1 VSNGV
6 KARRSVLENL
16 KPTAETH
23 AGLLL
28 QRYLT
33 AHKPKQRDNTQD
45 TPEEMLLDQATG
57 VKVSEVYHAAFRR
70 WLKQFVQK
78 TPAGCARVHFTVQA
92 AAPIAIGLGNASP
105 LEVGIRLH
113 HTYGMPL
120 LPASALKGLCR
131 RVARLLHHESKLSD
145 DAIDALFGFSRE
157 KQAAAGA
164 VVFYDAWYVPRCE
177 DDTPFHRDVITV
189 HHPAYYGDGKT
200 PPTDFDDP
208 TPVPFLV
215 VKPGAQFLCVL
226 DAPDHRWADFAQKML
241 LWGLENLGVGAKT
254 NAGYGYLRLPNA
266 GSASTTAN
274 PALQTNEEVWQQAY
288 ITYDA
293 GRQAINAQ
301 NLTTKE
307 RADAQGAQ
315 AKALLDALPDA
326 VRQQLVEKRRLTADV
341 VIKQVGNMRRL
352 VRIVPSAQT

>member
-6 KARRSVLENL
+6 KARRSVLESL

-33 AHKPKQRDNTQD
+33 AHKPKERDNTQD

-57 VKVSEVYHAAFRR
+57 VKVSEVYRAAFDR
-70 WLKQFVQK
+70 WLEQFVQK
-78 TPAGCARVHFTVQA
+78 TPAGCARIHFTVQA
-92 AAPIAIGLGNASP
+92 AAPIAIGLGDASP

-164 VVFYDAWYVPRCE
+164 VVFYDAWCVPSSAGGA
-177 DDTPFHRDVITV
+177 PFHRDVITV
-189 HHPAYYGDGKT
+189 HHPAYYGSGEVA
-200 PPTDFDDP
+200 PTDFDDP

-215 VKPGAQFLCVL
+215 VKPCARFLCVL
-226 DAPDHRWADFAQKML
+226 DAPDRQWADFAQKML

-254 NAGYGYLRLPNA
+254 NAGYGYLKLPDT
-266 GSASTTAN
+266 SKPSTVAN
-274 PALQTNEEVWQQAY
+274 PLLQANEEVWQQATVVY
-288 ITYDA
+288 EPGPRRLKATKSSTE
-293 GRQAINAQ
+293 QAFAEG
-301 NLTTKE
+301 K
-307 RADAQGAQ
+307 RAEAV
-315 AKALLDALPDA
+315 LNALPEA
-326 VRQQLVEKRRLTADV
+326 VREQLMENRRLTTDV
-341 VIKQVGNMRRL
+341 IIERMGNQRSL
-352 VRIVPSAQT
+352 KRIL

>member
-1 VSNGV
+1 VSSGV
-6 KARRSVLENL
+6 KACRNALNDL
-16 KPTAETH
+16 KPHSETH

-57 VKVSEVYHAAFRR
+57 VKASEVYRAAFQR
-70 WLKQFVQK
+70 WQQFAQQ
-78 TPAGCARVHFTVQA
+78 TPAGCERVCFTVQA
-92 AAPIAIGLGNASP
+92 VAPIAIGLGDASP

-131 RVARLLHHESKLSD
+131 RVARLLRHDSKLSD
-145 DAIDALFGFSRE
+145 EAIDALFGFSRD
-157 KQAAAGA
+157 KRASAGA
-164 VVFYDAWYVPRCE
+164 VVFYDAWYDPDSVGGA
-177 DDTPFHRDVITV
+177 PFHRDVITV

-215 VKPGAQFLCVL
+215 IKPGARFLCVL
-226 DAPDHRWADFAQKML
+226 DAPDPAWARFAEQML

-254 NAGYGYLRLPNA
+254 NAGYGYLKLPDT
-266 GSASTTAN
+266 SKPSTVAN
-274 PALQTNEEVWQQAY
+274 PLLQANEEVWQQATVVY
-288 ITYDA
+288 EPGPRRLKATKSSTE
-293 GRQAINAQ
+293 QAFAEG
-301 NLTTKE
+301 K
-307 RADAQGAQ
+307 RAEAV
-315 AKALLDALPDA
+315 LNALPEA
-326 VRQQLVEKRRLTADV
+326 VREQLMEKRRLTTDV
-341 VIKQVGNMRRL
+341 IIERMGNQRSL
-352 VRIVPSAQT
+352 KRIL

>member
-33 AHKPKQRDNTQD
+33 AHKPKQRDNAQD

-57 VKVSEVYHAAFRR
+57 IKVSEVYRAAFRR
-70 WLKQFVQK
+70 WRQFAQR

-92 AAPIAIGLGNASP
+92 VAPIAIGLGDASP

-131 RVARLLHHESKLSD
+131 RVARLLRHDSKLSD
-145 DAIDALFGFSRE
+145 EAIDALFGFSRDT
-157 KQAAAGA
+157 QAAAGA
-164 VVFYDAWYVPRCE
+164 VVFYDAWYDPDSVGGA
-177 DDTPFHRDVITV
+177 PFHRDVITV
-189 HHPAYYGDGKT
+189 HHPAYYGDGEVA
-200 PPTDFDDP
+200 PTDFDDP

-215 VKPGAQFLCVL
+215 IKPGARFLCVL
-226 DAPDHRWADFAQKML
+226 DASNRQWADFAQKML

-254 NAGYGYLRLPNA
+254 NAGYGYLTRE
-266 GSASTTAN
+266 GSASAS
-274 PALQTNEEVWQQAY
+274 PAARPTLQASEQVWQQAY

-293 GRQAINAQ
+293 GKQTLTVQ
-301 NLTTKE
+301 NLATKA
-307 RADAQGAQ
+307 RAEAQGAQ
-315 AKALLDALPDA
+315 AKTLLDALPDA
-326 VRQQLVEKRRLTADV
+326 VRQQLVEKRKLTADV
-341 VIKQVGNMRRL
+341 VVEQQGNMRRL
-352 VRIVPSAQT
+352 VKILAESAR

>member
-33 AHKPKQRDNTQD
+33 AHKPKERDNTQD

-57 VKVSEVYHAAFRR
+57 VKVSEVYRAAFDR
-70 WLKQFVQK
+70 WLEQFVQK

-92 AAPIAIGLGNASP
+92 AAPIAIGLGDASP
-105 LEVGIRLH
+105 LEVGIRLS

-131 RVARLLHHESKLSD
+131 RVARLLKHENKLSD
-145 DAIDALFGFSRE
+145 DAIDALFGLSRE

-164 VVFYDAWYVPRCE
+164 VVFYDAWYVPSSAGGA
-177 DDTPFHRDVITV
+177 PFHRDVITV
-189 HHPAYYGDGKT
+189 HHPAYYGSGEVA
-200 PPTDFDDP
+200 PTDFDDP

-215 VKPGAQFLCVL
+215 VKPGARFLCVL
-226 DAPDHRWADFAQKML
+226 DAPNRQWADFAHKML
-241 LWGLENLGVGAKT
+241 LWGLEHLGVGAKT
-254 NAGYGYLRLPNA
+254 NAGYGYLKLPDT
-266 GSASTTAN
+266 SKPSTVAN
-274 PALQTNEEVWQQAY
+274 PMLQANEEVWQQATVVY
-288 ITYDA
+288 EPGPRRLKATKSSTE
-293 GRQAINAQ
+293 QAFAEG
-301 NLTTKE
+301 K
-307 RADAQGAQ
+307 RAEAV
-315 AKALLDALPDA
+315 LNALPEA
-326 VRQQLVEKRRLTADV
+326 VREQLMEKRRLTTDV
-341 VIKQVGNMRRL
+341 IIERMGNQRSL
-352 VRIVPSAQT
+352 KRIL

>member
-1 VSNGV
+1 MSNGV
-6 KARRSVLENL
+6 KARRSVLESL

-33 AHKPKQRDNTQD
+33 AHKPKQRDNAQD
-45 TPEEMLLDQATG
+45 TPEEQLLEQAR
-57 VKVSEVYHAAFRR
+57 VIAASKVYRAAFQR
-70 WLKQFVQK
+70 WRQFAQQM
-78 TPAGCARVHFTVQA
+78 PAGCERICFTVQA
-92 AAPIAIGLGNASP
+92 AAPIAIGLGDASP
-105 LEVGIRLH
+105 LEIGIRLSY
-113 HTYGMPL
+113 TYGMPL

-131 RVARLLHHESKLSD
+131 RVARLLKHENKLSD

-189 HHPAYYGDGKT
+189 HHPAYYGSGEVA
-200 PPTDFDDP
+200 PTDFDDP

-215 VKPGAQFLCVL
+215 IKPGARFLCVL
-226 DAPDHRWADFAQKML
+226 DAPDPAWARFAEQML

-254 NAGYGYLRLPNA
+254 NAGYGYLTHA
-266 GSASTTAN
+266 DSASASPAARPTLQAN
-274 PALQTNEEVWQQAY
+274 EQVWQQAY

-293 GRQAINAQ
+293 GRQTLAVQ
-301 NLTTKE
+301 NLATRE
-307 RADAQGAQ
+307 RAEAQGAQ
-315 AKALLDALPDA
+315 AKTLLDSLPDA
-326 VRQQLVEKRRLTADV
+326 LREQLTSKKRLTADV
-341 VIKQVGNMRRL
+341 VIEQLGNQRRV
-352 VRIVPSAQT
+352 VRIVPV

>member
-1 VSNGV
+1 MSNGV
-6 KARRSVLENL
+6 KARRSVLESL

-45 TPEEMLLDQATG
+45 TPEEQLLEQAR
-57 VKVSEVYHAAFRR
+57 VIAASKVYRAAFQR
-70 WLKQFVQK
+70 WRQFAQQM
-78 TPAGCARVHFTVQA
+78 PDGCARVHFTVQA
-92 AAPIAIGLGNASP
+92 VAPIAIGLGDASP

-131 RVARLLHHESKLSD
+131 RVARLLRHDSKLSD
-145 DAIDALFGFSRE
+145 EAIDALFGFSRDT
-157 KQAAAGA
+157 QAAAGA
-164 VVFYDAWYVPRCE
+164 VVFYDAWYDPDSVRGA
-177 DDTPFHRDVITV
+177 PFHRDVITV

-215 VKPGAQFLCVL
+215 IKPGAQFLCVL

-288 ITYDA
+288 IIYDA
-293 GRQAINAQ
+293 GRQALTAQ
-301 NLTTKE
+301 NLTTGE

-315 AKALLDALPDA
+315 AKTLLDALPDA

>member
-1 VSNGV
+1 VSSGV
-6 KARRSVLENL
+6 KARRNALGDL
-16 KPTAETH
+16 KPQAETH

-45 TPEEMLLDQATG
+45 TPEETLLDQATG
-57 VKVSEVYHAAFRR
+57 VKVSEVYRAAFRR
-70 WLKQFVQK
+70 WRQFAQQM
-78 TPAGCARVHFTVQA
+78 PDGCARVHFTVQA

-131 RVARLLHHESKLSD
+131 RVARLLKHESKLSD

-164 VVFYDAWYVPRCE
+164 VVFYDAWYDPDSV
-177 DDTPFHRDVITV
+177 DGAPFHRDVITV
-189 HHPAYYGDGKT
+189 HHPAYYGSGEVA
-200 PPTDFDDP
+200 PTDFDDP

-215 VKPGAQFLCVL
+215 IKPGARFLCVL
-226 DAPDHRWADFAQKML
+226 DAPDRQWADFAQKML

-254 NAGYGYLRLPNA
+254 NAGYGYLNRE
-266 GSASTTAN
+266 GSASAS
-274 PALQTNEEVWQQAY
+274 PAARPTLQASEQVWQQAY

-293 GRQAINAQ
+293 GKQTLTVQ
-301 NLTTKE
+301 NLATKA
-307 RADAQGAQ
+307 RAEAQGAQ
-315 AKALLDALPDA
+315 AKTLLDALPDA
-326 VRQQLVEKRRLTADV
+326 LREQLTSKKRLTADV
-341 VIKQVGNMRRL
+341 VIEQLGNQRRV
-352 VRIVPSAQT
+352 VRIVPV

>member
-1 VSNGV
+1 MSNGV
-6 KARRSVLENL
+6 KARRSVLESL

-33 AHKPKQRDNTQD
+33 AHKPKQRDNAQD
-45 TPEEMLLDQATG
+45 TPEEQLLEQAR
-57 VKVSEVYHAAFRR
+57 VIAASKVYRAAFQR
-70 WLKQFVQK
+70 WRQFAQQM
-78 TPAGCARVHFTVQA
+78 PAGCERICFTVQA
-92 AAPIAIGLGNASP
+92 AAPIAIGLGDASP

-131 RVARLLHHESKLSD
+131 RVARLLKHENKLSD

-177 DDTPFHRDVITV
+177 NDTPFHRDVITV

-215 VKPGAQFLCVL
+215 VKPGARFLCVL
-226 DAPDHRWADFAQKML
+226 DAPNRQWADFAHKML
-241 LWGLENLGVGAKT
+241 LWGLEHLGVGAKT
-254 NAGYGYLRLPNA
+254 NACYGYLKLPDT
-266 GSASTTAN
+266 SKPSTVAN
-274 PALQTNEEVWQQAY
+274 PMLQANEEVWQQATVVY
-288 ITYDA
+288 EPGPRRLKATKSSTE
-293 GRQAINAQ
+293 QAFAEG
-301 NLTTKE
+301 K
-307 RADAQGAQ
+307 RAEAV
-315 AKALLDALPDA
+315 LNALPEA
-326 VRQQLVEKRRLTADV
+326 VREQLMEKRRLTTDV
-341 VIKQVGNMRRL
+341 IIERMGNQRSL
-352 VRIVPSAQT
+352 KRIL

>member
-57 VKVSEVYHAAFRR
+57 VKVSEVYRAAFRR
-70 WLKQFVQK
+70 WRQFAEQ
-78 TPAGCARVHFTVQA
+78 TPAGCARVHFAVQA
-92 AAPIAIGLGNASP
+92 VAPIAIGLGDASP
-105 LEVGIRLH
+105 LEVGIRLS

-131 RVARLLHHESKLSD
+131 RVARLLKHENKLSD

-164 VVFYDAWYVPRCE
+164 VVFYDAWYDPSSV
-177 DDTPFHRDVITV
+177 DGAPFHRDVITV

-215 VKPGAQFLCVL
+215 IKPGARFLCVL
-226 DAPDHRWADFAQKML
+226 DAPDPAWARFAEQML

-254 NAGYGYLRLPNA
+254 NAGYGYLKLPDT
-266 GSASTTAN
+266 SKPSTVAN
-274 PALQTNEEVWQQAY
+274 PLLQANEEVWQQATVVY
-288 ITYDA
+288 EPGPRRLKATKSSTE
-293 GRQAINAQ
+293 QAFAEG
-301 NLTTKE
+301 K
-307 RADAQGAQ
+307 RAEAV
-315 AKALLDALPDA
+315 LNALPEA
-326 VRQQLVEKRRLTADV
+326 MREQLMEKRRLTTDV
-341 VIKQVGNMRRL
+341 IIERMGNQRSL
-352 VRIVPSAQT
+352 KRIL

>member
-33 AHKPKQRDNTQD
+33 AHKPKERDNTQD

-57 VKVSEVYHAAFRR
+57 VKASEVYRAAFRR

-131 RVARLLHHESKLSD
+131 RVARLLKHENKLSD
-145 DAIDALFGFSRE
+145 DAIDALFGLSRE

-164 VVFYDAWYVPRCE
+164 VVFYDAWYVPSSAGGA
-177 DDTPFHRDVITV
+177 PFHRDVITV
-189 HHPAYYGDGKT
+189 HHPAYYGSGEVA
-200 PPTDFDDP
+200 PTDFDDP

-215 VKPGAQFLCVL
+215 IKPGAQFLCVL
-226 DAPDHRWADFAQKML
+226 DAPNRQWADFAHKML
-241 LWGLENLGVGAKT
+241 LWGLANLGVGAKT
-254 NAGYGYLRLPNA
+254 NAGYGYLAPPETA
-266 GSASTTAN
+266 AAASARPMLQAN
-274 PALQTNEEVWQQAY
+274 EQVWQQAY

-293 GRQAINAQ
+293 GRQTLAVQ
-301 NLTTKE
+301 NLATKA
-307 RADAQGAQ
+307 RAEAQGAQ
-315 AKALLDALPDA
+315 AKTLLDALPDA
-326 VRQQLVEKRRLTADV
+326 LREQLRAKKRLTADV
-341 VIKQVGNMRRL
+341 VIEQLGNQRRV
-352 VRIVPSAQT
+352 VRIVPV

>member
-1 VSNGV
+1 VSSGV
-6 KARRSVLENL
+6 KARRSVLESL

-57 VKVSEVYHAAFRR
+57 VKVSEVYRAAFRR
-70 WLKQFVQK
+70 WRQFVQK
-78 TPAGCARVHFTVQA
+78 TPAGCARIHFTVQA
-92 AAPIAIGLGNASP
+92 VAPIAIGLGDASP
-105 LEVGIRLH
+105 LEVGIRLS

-131 RVARLLHHESKLSD
+131 RVARLLKHENKLSD

-164 VVFYDAWYVPRCE
+164 VVFYDAWYVPSSV
-177 DDTPFHRDVITV
+177 DGAPFHRDVITV
-189 HHPAYYGDGKT
+189 HHPAYYGSGEVA
-200 PPTDFDDP
+200 PTDFDDP

-215 VKPGAQFLCVL
+215 IKPGARFLCVL
-226 DAPDHRWADFAQKML
+226 DAPDPAWARFAEQML

-254 NAGYGYLRLPNA
+254 NAGYGYLTREGGA
-266 GSASTTAN
+266 SAS
-274 PALQTNEEVWQQAY
+274 PAARSTLQASEQVWQQAY

-293 GRQAINAQ
+293 GKQTLTVQ
-301 NLTTKE
+301 NLATKA
-307 RADAQGAQ
+307 RAEAQGAQ
-315 AKALLDALPDA
+315 AKALLDSLPDA
-326 VRQQLVEKRRLTADV
+326 LREQLRAKKRLTADV
-341 VIKQVGNMRRL
+341 VIKQVGNMRQITAIRADS
-352 VRIVPSAQT
+352 VR

>member
-45 TPEEMLLDQATG
+45 TPEETLLDQATG
-57 VKVSEVYHAAFRR
+57 VKVSEVYRAAFRR
-70 WLKQFVQK
+70 WLEQFVQK

-131 RVARLLHHESKLSD
+131 RVARLLKHENKLSD

-164 VVFYDAWYVPRCE
+164 VVFYDAWFVPSSAG
-177 DDTPFHRDVITV
+177 DTPFHRDVITV
-189 HHPAYYGDGKT
+189 HHPAYYGSGEVA
-200 PPTDFDDP
+200 PTDFDDP

-215 VKPGAQFLCVL
+215 IKPGAQFLCVL

-254 NAGYGYLRLPNA
+254 NAGYGYLK
-266 GSASTTAN
+266 
-274 PALQTNEEVWQQAY
+274 PA
-288 ITYDA
+288 
-293 GRQAINAQ
+293 AQ
-301 NLTTKE
+301 
-307 RADAQGAQ
+307 
-315 AKALLDALPDA
+315 
-326 VRQQLVEKRRLTADV
+326 
-341 VIKQVGNMRRL
+341 
-352 VRIVPSAQT
+352 

>member
-33 AHKPKQRDNTQD
+33 AHKPKQRDNTQE
-45 TPEEMLLDQATG
+45 TPEEQLLEQAR
-57 VKVSEVYHAAFRR
+57 VIAASKVYHAAFDR
-70 WLKQFVQK
+70 WLERFVQK

-92 AAPIAIGLGNASP
+92 VAPIAIGLGDASP

-131 RVARLLHHESKLSD
+131 RVARLLRHDSKLSD

-164 VVFYDAWYVPRCE
+164 VVFYDAWYVPSSAGGA
-177 DDTPFHRDVITV
+177 PFHRDVITV
-189 HHPAYYGDGKT
+189 HHPAYYGSGEVA
-200 PPTDFDDP
+200 PTDFDDP

-215 VKPGAQFLCVL
+215 VKPGARFLCVL

-254 NAGYGYLRLPNA
+254 NAGYGYLTHA
-266 GSASTTAN
+266 DGASASSDARPT
-274 PALQTNEEVWQQAY
+274 LQASEQVWQQTTVVYEPGPRRLKAARSAQEQAFAEGK
-288 ITYDA
+288 DA
-293 GRQAINAQ
+293 ESVLNS
-301 NLTTKE
+301 
-307 RADAQGAQ
+307 
-315 AKALLDALPDA
+315 LPDA
-326 VRQQLVEKRRLTADV
+326 LRQQLVEKRKLTADV
-341 VIKQVGNMRRL
+341 VVEQQGNMRRL
-352 VRIVPSAQT
+352 VKILAESAR

>member
-33 AHKPKQRDNTQD
+33 AHKPKERDNTQD

-57 VKVSEVYHAAFRR
+57 VKVSEVYHAAFDR
-70 WLKQFVQK
+70 WLEQLVQK

-131 RVARLLHHESKLSD
+131 RVARLLRHDSKLSD
-145 DAIDALFGFSRE
+145 EAIDALFGFSRE

-164 VVFYDAWYVPRCE
+164 VVFYDAWYVPSSAGGA
-177 DDTPFHRDVITV
+177 PFHRDVITV

-215 VKPGAQFLCVL
+215 IKPGAQFLCVL

-254 NAGYGYLRLPNA
+254 NAGYGYLKLPDT
-266 GSASTTAN
+266 SKPSTVAN
-274 PALQTNEEVWQQAY
+274 PLLQANEEVWQQATVVY
-288 ITYDA
+288 EPGPRRLKATKSSTE
-293 GRQAINAQ
+293 QAFAEG
-301 NLTTKE
+301 K
-307 RADAQGAQ
+307 RAEAV
-315 AKALLDALPDA
+315 LNALPEA
-326 VRQQLVEKRRLTADV
+326 VREQLMEKRRLTTDV
-341 VIKQVGNMRRL
+341 IIERMGNQRSL
-352 VRIVPSAQT
+352 KRIL

>member
-1 VSNGV
+1 MSNGV

-57 VKVSEVYHAAFRR
+57 VKVSEVYRAAFRR
-70 WLKQFVQK
+70 WRQFAEQ
-78 TPAGCARVHFTVQA
+78 TPDGCARVHFTVQA
-92 AAPIAIGLGNASP
+92 VAPIAIGLGDASP

-177 DDTPFHRDVITV
+177 DDTPFHRDVI
-189 HHPAYYGDGKT
+189 PIA
-200 PPTDFDDP
+200 
-208 TPVPFLV
+208 
-215 VKPGAQFLCVL
+215 KPKF
-226 DAPDHRWADFAQKML
+226 
-241 LWGLENLGVGAKT
+241 
-254 NAGYGYLRLPNA
+254 
-266 GSASTTAN
+266 
-274 PALQTNEEVWQQAY
+274 
-288 ITYDA
+288 
-293 GRQAINAQ
+293 
-301 NLTTKE
+301 TK
-307 RADAQGAQ
+307 
-315 AKALLDALPDA
+315 
-326 VRQQLVEKRRLTADV
+326 
-341 VIKQVGNMRRL
+341 N
-352 VRIVPSAQT
+352 SS

>member
-57 VKVSEVYHAAFRR
+57 VKVSEVYRAAFRR

-131 RVARLLHHESKLSD
+131 RVARLLRHDSKLSD
-145 DAIDALFGFSRE
+145 EAIDALFGFSRDT
-157 KQAAAGA
+157 QAAAGA
-164 VVFYDAWYVPRCE
+164 VVFYDAWYDPDSVRGA
-177 DDTPFHRDVITV
+177 PFHRDVITV
-189 HHPAYYGDGKT
+189 HHPAYYGSGEVA
-200 PPTDFDDP
+200 PTDFDDP

-215 VKPGAQFLCVL
+215 IKPGARFLCTL
-226 DAPDHRWADFAQKML
+226 DAPDPAWARFAEQML

-288 ITYDA
+288 IIYDA
-293 GRQAINAQ
+293 GRQALTAQ
-301 NLTTKE
+301 NLTTGE

-315 AKALLDALPDA
+315 AKTLLDSLPDA
-326 VRQQLVEKRRLTADV
+326 LREQLREKKRLTADV
-341 VIKQVGNMRRL
+341 VIEQLGNQRRV
-352 VRIVPSAQT
+352 VRIVPV

>member
-1 VSNGV
+1 MSNGV

-33 AHKPKQRDNTQD
+33 AHKPKERDNTQD
-45 TPEEMLLDQATG
+45 TPEEQLLEQAR
-57 VKVSEVYHAAFRR
+57 VIAASKVYRAAFRR
-70 WLKQFVQK
+70 WRRFAEQ
-78 TPAGCARVHFTVQA
+78 TPDGCARVHFTVQA

-131 RVARLLHHESKLSD
+131 RVARLLRHDSKLSD
-145 DAIDALFGFSRE
+145 EATDALFGFSRDT
-157 KQAAAGA
+157 QAAAGA
-164 VVFYDAWYVPRCE
+164 VVFYDAWYDPDSV
-177 DDTPFHRDVITV
+177 DGAPFHRDVITV
-189 HHPAYYGDGKT
+189 HHPAYYSDGKT

-215 VKPGAQFLCVL
+215 IKPGAQFLCVL

-254 NAGYGYLRLPNA
+254 NAGYGYFRLPNA
-266 GSASTTAN
+266 SSASTTAN
-274 PALQTNEEVWQQAY
+274 PVLQTNEEVWQQAY

-293 GRQAINAQ
+293 GRQALTAQ
-301 NLTTKE
+301 NLNTRD

-315 AKALLDALPDA
+315 AKTLLDALPDTL
-326 VRQQLVEKRRLTADV
+326 RQQLVEKRKLTADV
-341 VIKQVGNMRRL
+341 VVEQQGNMRRL
-352 VRIVPSAQT
+352 VKIRAESAR

>member
-1 VSNGV
+1 MSSGV
-6 KARRSVLENL
+6 KARRNALGDV
-16 KPTAETH
+16 KPQAETH

-45 TPEEMLLDQATG
+45 TPEEMLLNQATG
-57 VKVSEVYHAAFRR
+57 VKVSEVYHAAFDR
-70 WLKQFVQK
+70 WLERFVQK

-92 AAPIAIGLGNASP
+92 AAPIAIGLGDASP

-131 RVARLLHHESKLSD
+131 RVARLLKHENKLSD
-145 DAIDALFGFSRE
+145 DAIDALFGFSRDT
-157 KQAAAGA
+157 QAATGA

-189 HHPAYYGDGKT
+189 HHPAYYSDGKI

-215 VKPGAQFLCVL
+215 VKPGARFLCTL

-254 NAGYGYLRLPNA
+254 NAGYGYLTRA
-266 GSASTTAN
+266 DGDSAS
-274 PALQTNEEVWQQAY
+274 PAARPTLQASEQVWQQAY

-301 NLTTKE
+301 NLTTGE

-315 AKALLDALPDA
+315 AKTLLDALPDA

-352 VRIVPSAQT
+352 VRIVPV

>member
-33 AHKPKQRDNTQD
+33 AHKPKERDNTTQ
-45 TPEEMLLDQATG
+45 TPEEQLLEQACAIAAS
-57 VKVSEVYHAAFRR
+57 KVYHAAFDR
-70 WLKQFVQK
+70 WLEQFVQK
-78 TPAGCARVHFTVQA
+78 TPAGCARVHFAVQA
-92 AAPIAIGLGNASP
+92 VAPIAIGLGDASP

-131 RVARLLHHESKLSD
+131 RVARLLKHENKLSD
-145 DAIDALFGFSRE
+145 DAIDALFGFSRDT
-157 KQAAAGA
+157 QAAAGA

-189 HHPAYYGDGKT
+189 HHPAYYGSGEVA
-200 PPTDFDDP
+200 PTDFDDP

-215 VKPGAQFLCVL
+215 IKPGAQFLCVL

-254 NAGYGYLRLPNA
+254 NAGYGYLK
-266 GSASTTAN
+266 
-274 PALQTNEEVWQQAY
+274 PA
-288 ITYDA
+288 
-293 GRQAINAQ
+293 AQ
-301 NLTTKE
+301 
-307 RADAQGAQ
+307 
-315 AKALLDALPDA
+315 
-326 VRQQLVEKRRLTADV
+326 
-341 VIKQVGNMRRL
+341 
-352 VRIVPSAQT
+352 

>member
-1 VSNGV
+1 MGGV
-6 KARRSVLENL
+6 QGRRNALNDL
-16 KPTAETH
+16 KPHSETH

-57 VKVSEVYHAAFRR
+57 VKVSEVYRAAFRR
-70 WLKQFVQK
+70 WRKFAEQ
-78 TPAGCARVHFTVQA
+78 TPDGCARVHFTVQA

-113 HTYGMPL
+113 HIYGMPL

-189 HHPAYYGDGKT
+189 HHPAYYSDGKT

-215 VKPGAQFLCVL
+215 IKPGARFLCVL

-241 LWGLENLGVGAKT
+241 LWGLEHLGVGAKT

-293 GRQAINAQ
+293 GKQTLTVQ
-301 NLTTKE
+301 NLATKA
-307 RADAQGAQ
+307 RAEAQGAQ
-315 AKALLDALPDA
+315 AKTLLDALPDA
-326 VRQQLVEKRRLTADV
+326 LREQLRAKKRLTADV
-341 VIKQVGNMRRL
+341 VIKQVGNMRQITAIRADS
-352 VRIVPSAQT
+352 VR

>member
-57 VKVSEVYHAAFRR
+57 VKASEVYCAAFDR
-70 WLKQFVQK
+70 WLEQFVQK

-131 RVARLLHHESKLSD
+131 RVARLLRHDSKLSD
-145 DAIDALFGFSRE
+145 EAIDALFGFSRDT
-157 KQAAAGA
+157 QAAAGA
-164 VVFYDAWYVPRCE
+164 VVFYDAWYVPSSAGGA
-177 DDTPFHRDVITV
+177 PFHRDVITV

-215 VKPGAQFLCVL
+215 IKPGAQFLCVL

-254 NAGYGYLRLPNA
+254 NAGYGYLK
-266 GSASTTAN
+266 
-274 PALQTNEEVWQQAY
+274 PA
-288 ITYDA
+288 
-293 GRQAINAQ
+293 AQ
-301 NLTTKE
+301 
-307 RADAQGAQ
+307 
-315 AKALLDALPDA
+315 
-326 VRQQLVEKRRLTADV
+326 
-341 VIKQVGNMRRL
+341 
-352 VRIVPSAQT
+352 

>member
-57 VKVSEVYHAAFRR
+57 VKASEVYHAAFRR
-70 WLKQFVQK
+70 WRQFAEQ

-131 RVARLLHHESKLSD
+131 RVARLLKHENKLSD
-145 DAIDALFGFSRE
+145 DAIDALFGFSRDT
-157 KQAAAGA
+157 QAAAGA
-164 VVFYDAWYVPRCE
+164 VVFYDAWYVPSSAGGA
-177 DDTPFHRDVITV
+177 PFHRDVITV
-189 HHPAYYGDGKT
+189 HHPAYYSDGKT

-215 VKPGAQFLCVL
+215 IKPGAQFLCVL

-254 NAGYGYLRLPNA
+254 NAGYGYLK
-266 GSASTTAN
+266 
-274 PALQTNEEVWQQAY
+274 PA
-288 ITYDA
+288 
-293 GRQAINAQ
+293 AQ
-301 NLTTKE
+301 
-307 RADAQGAQ
+307 
-315 AKALLDALPDA
+315 
-326 VRQQLVEKRRLTADV
+326 
-341 VIKQVGNMRRL
+341 
-352 VRIVPSAQT
+352 

>member
-6 KARRSVLENL
+6 KARRRVLENL

-57 VKVSEVYHAAFRR
+57 VKASEVYHAAFRR
-70 WLKQFVQK
+70 WRKFAEQ

-92 AAPIAIGLGNASP
+92 AAPIAIGLGNASS

-131 RVARLLHHESKLSD
+131 RVARLLKHENKLSD

-164 VVFYDAWYVPRCE
+164 VVFYDAWYVPSSAGGA
-177 DDTPFHRDVITV
+177 PFHRDVITV

-215 VKPGAQFLCVL
+215 IKPGARFLCVL

-254 NAGYGYLRLPNA
+254 NAGYSYLK
-266 GSASTTAN
+266 
-274 PALQTNEEVWQQAY
+274 PA
-288 ITYDA
+288 
-293 GRQAINAQ
+293 AQ
-301 NLTTKE
+301 
-307 RADAQGAQ
+307 
-315 AKALLDALPDA
+315 
-326 VRQQLVEKRRLTADV
+326 
-341 VIKQVGNMRRL
+341 
-352 VRIVPSAQT
+352 

>member
-1 VSNGV
+1 MSNGV

-33 AHKPKQRDNTQD
+33 AHKPKERDNTTQ
-45 TPEEMLLDQATG
+45 TPEEQLLEQACAIAAS
-57 VKVSEVYHAAFRR
+57 KVYHAAFDR
-70 WLKQFVQK
+70 WLERFVQK

-113 HTYGMPL
+113 HSYGMPL

-131 RVARLLHHESKLSD
+131 RVARLLRHDSKLSD
-145 DAIDALFGFSRE
+145 EAIDALFGFSRE

-164 VVFYDAWYVPRCE
+164 VVFYDAWYVPSSAGGA
-177 DDTPFHRDVITV
+177 PFHRDVITV
-189 HHPAYYGDGKT
+189 HHPAYYGSGEVA
-200 PPTDFDDP
+200 PTDFDDP

-215 VKPGAQFLCVL
+215 IKPGARFLCVL
-226 DAPDHRWADFAQKML
+226 DAPDPAWARFAEQML

-254 NAGYGYLRLPNA
+254 NAGYGYLNRE
-266 GSASTTAN
+266 GSASAS
-274 PALQTNEEVWQQAY
+274 PAARPTLQASEQVWQQTTVVYEPGPRRLKAARSAQEQAFAEGK
-288 ITYDA
+288 DA
-293 GRQAINAQ
+293 ESVLNS
-301 NLTTKE
+301 
-307 RADAQGAQ
+307 
-315 AKALLDALPDA
+315 LPDA
-326 VRQQLVEKRRLTADV
+326 LRQQLVEKRKLTADV
-341 VIKQVGNMRRL
+341 IVEQQGNMRRL
-352 VRIVPSAQT
+352 VKILAESAR

>member
-1 VSNGV
+1 
-6 KARRSVLENL
+6 VLENL

-57 VKVSEVYHAAFRR
+57 VKASEVYHAAFDR
-70 WLKQFVQK
+70 WLERFVQK

-92 AAPIAIGLGNASP
+92 AAPIAIGLGDASP
-105 LEVGIRLH
+105 LEVGMRLH

-131 RVARLLHHESKLSD
+131 RVARLLRHDSKLSD
-145 DAIDALFGFSRE
+145 EAIDALFGFSRE

-164 VVFYDAWYVPRCE
+164 VVFYDAWYVPSSAGGA
-177 DDTPFHRDVITV
+177 PFHRDVITV

-215 VKPGAQFLCVL
+215 IKPGAQFLCVL
-226 DAPDHRWADFAQKML
+226 DAPDRRGRTSRKRCSCGGW
-241 LWGLENLGVGAKT
+241 
-254 NAGYGYLRLPNA
+254 RI
-266 GSASTTAN
+266 SASARRPTRATATSRPLRRASHQPLPTLRSKPTRRSGGRHTSPTTRASR
-274 PALQTNEEVWQQAY
+274 PLSCRTWLPKRARKRKAHRRKRCWTRSPTPCASSS
-288 ITYDA
+288 
-293 GRQAINAQ
+293 
-301 NLTTKE
+301 E
-307 RADAQGAQ
+307 RKSGS
-315 AKALLDALPDA
+315 L
-326 VRQQLVEKRRLTADV
+326 R
-341 VIKQVGNMRRL
+341 MW
-352 VRIVPSAQT
+352 

>member
-33 AHKPKQRDNTQD
+33 AHKPKERDNTQD

-57 VKVSEVYHAAFRR
+57 VKASEVYRAAFRR

-131 RVARLLHHESKLSD
+131 RVARLLRHDSKLSD
-145 DAIDALFGFSRE
+145 EAIDALFGFSRE

-164 VVFYDAWYVPRCE
+164 VVFYDAWYDPDSV
-177 DDTPFHRDVITV
+177 DGAPFHRDVITV
-189 HHPAYYGDGKT
+189 HHPAYYGSGEVA
-200 PPTDFDDP
+200 PTDFDDP

-215 VKPGAQFLCVL
+215 IKPGARFLCVL
-226 DAPDHRWADFAQKML
+226 DAPNRQWADFAHKML
-241 LWGLENLGVGAKT
+241 LWGLEHLGVGAKT
-254 NAGYGYLRLPNA
+254 NAGYGYLAPPETA
-266 GSASTTAN
+266 AAASARPMLQAN
-274 PALQTNEEVWQQAY
+274 EQVWQQAY

-293 GRQAINAQ
+293 GRQTLAVQ
-301 NLTTKE
+301 NLATRE
-307 RADAQGAQ
+307 RAEAQGAQ
-315 AKALLDALPDA
+315 AKTLLDALPDA
-326 VRQQLVEKRRLTADV
+326 LREQLREKKRLTADV
-341 VIKQVGNMRRL
+341 VIEQLGNQRRV
-352 VRIVPSAQT
+352 VRIVPV

>member
-1 VSNGV
+1 MSNGV

-45 TPEEMLLDQATG
+45 TPEEQLLEQAR
-57 VKVSEVYHAAFRR
+57 VIAASKVYCAAFQR
-70 WLKQFVQK
+70 WNEFAQR
-78 TPAGCARVHFTVQA
+78 TPNGCARVHFTVQA
-92 AAPIAIGLGNASP
+92 AAPIAVGLGDASP

-131 RVARLLHHESKLSD
+131 RVARLLRHDSKLSD
-145 DAIDALFGFSRE
+145 EAIDALFGFSRDT
-157 KQAAAGA
+157 QAAAGA
-164 VVFYDAWYVPRCE
+164 GVFYDAWYDPDSVGGA
-177 DDTPFHRDVITV
+177 PFHRDVITV
-189 HHPAYYGDGKT
+189 HHPAYYGSGEVA
-200 PPTDFDDP
+200 PTDFDDP

-215 VKPGAQFLCVL
+215 IKPGARFLCVL
-226 DAPDHRWADFAQKML
+226 DAPNRQWADFAQKML

-254 NAGYGYLRLPNA
+254 NAGYGYLNREGGA
-266 GSASTTAN
+266 SAS
-274 PALQTNEEVWQQAY
+274 PAARPTLQASEQVWQQAH

-293 GRQAINAQ
+293 GKQTLTVQ
-301 NLTTKE
+301 NLATKA
-307 RADAQGAQ
+307 RAEAQGAQ
-315 AKALLDALPDA
+315 AKTLLDALPDA
-326 VRQQLVEKRRLTADV
+326 VRQQLVEKRKLTADV
-341 VIKQVGNMRRL
+341 VVEQQGNMRRL
-352 VRIVPSAQT
+352 VKILAESAR

>member
-33 AHKPKQRDNTQD
+33 AHKPKERDNTQD

-57 VKVSEVYHAAFRR
+57 VKVSEVYRAAFRR
-70 WLKQFVQK
+70 WRQFAEQ
-78 TPAGCARVHFTVQA
+78 TPAGCARVHFAVQA
-92 AAPIAIGLGNASP
+92 VAPIAIGLGDASP

-131 RVARLLHHESKLSD
+131 RVARLLRHDSKLSD
-145 DAIDALFGFSRE
+145 EAIDALFGFSRD
-157 KQAAAGA
+157 KRASAGA
-164 VVFYDAWYVPRCE
+164 VVFYDAWYVPSSA

-189 HHPAYYGDGKT
+189 HHPAYYSDGKT

-215 VKPGAQFLCVL
+215 VKPGARFLCTL
-226 DAPDHRWADFAQKML
+226 DAPDPAWARFAEQML

-254 NAGYGYLRLPNA
+254 NAGYGYLTHA
-266 GSASTTAN
+266 DGTSAS
-274 PALQTNEEVWQQAY
+274 PAARPTLQASEQVWQQAY

-315 AKALLDALPDA
+315 AKALLDSLPDA
-326 VRQQLVEKRRLTADV
+326 LREQLREKKRLTADV
-341 VIKQVGNMRRL
+341 VIEQLGNQRRV
-352 VRIVPSAQT
+352 VRIVPV

>member
-45 TPEEMLLDQATG
+45 TLEEMLLDQATG
-57 VKVSEVYHAAFRR
+57 VKVSEVYRAAFRR

-105 LEVGIRLH
+105 LEVGMRLH

-131 RVARLLHHESKLSD
+131 RVARLLRHDSKLSD
-145 DAIDALFGFSRE
+145 EAIDALFGFSRDT
-157 KQAAAGA
+157 QAAAGA
-164 VVFYDAWYVPRCE
+164 VVFYDAWYDPDSVGGA
-177 DDTPFHRDVITV
+177 PFHRDVITV

-215 VKPGAQFLCVL
+215 IKPARSSCACWTRPTIGGQISRKRCCCGG
-226 DAPDHRWADFAQKML
+226 WKI
-241 LWGLENLGVGAKT
+241 
-254 NAGYGYLRLPNA
+254 
-266 GSASTTAN
+266 SASARRPTRATATSGSLMRAVRRRLLTLRYKPTKRCGSKRTLPTTR
-274 PALQTNEEVWQQAY
+274 
-288 ITYDA
+288 A
-293 GRQAINAQ
+293 GRH
-301 NLTTKE
+301 
-307 RADAQGAQ
+307 
-315 AKALLDALPDA
+315 LP
-326 VRQQLVEKRRLTADV
+326 RRT
-341 VIKQVGNMRRL
+341 
-352 VRIVPSAQT
+352 